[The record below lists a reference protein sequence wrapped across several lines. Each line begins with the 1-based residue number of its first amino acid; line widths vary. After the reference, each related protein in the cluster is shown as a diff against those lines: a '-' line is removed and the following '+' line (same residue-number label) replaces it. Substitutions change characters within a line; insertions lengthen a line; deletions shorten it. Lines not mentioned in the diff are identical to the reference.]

1 MPKKKKET
9 VEIELPSK
17 AIRIQH
23 AACPNGHS
31 LMNSEHKING
41 YDSVSVLVKYK
52 GQQGLIY
59 LDPVYGS
66 FKNVIEIKVDEGGM
80 VEFFCPHCRISL
92 ADEHQTCIICAAQM
106 LALHLP
112 HGGIIEGCLR
122 NGCQFHNLK
131 LVSGDELVKRLY
143 ESHSL
148 DAYL

>member
-1 MPKKKKET
+1 MPKRKKEV

-23 AACPNGHS
+23 ASCPNGHS
-31 LMNSEHKING
+31 LMDNDHLING
-41 YDSVSVLVKYK
+41 YASVTVLVKSK
-52 GQQGLIY
+52 GHQGLVH
-59 LDPVYGS
+59 LDPIYGS
-66 FKNVIEIKVDEGGM
+66 FKNVFEVKVEEGGI
-80 VEFFCPHCRISL
+80 VEFFCPHCRTSL
-92 ADEHQTCIICAAQM
+92 IDEHQMCSICSAPM
-106 LALHLP
+106 FSLHLP

-122 NGCQFHNLK
+122 NGCQFHTLK